1 MARVS
6 LYLLIGILLKITLH
20 AQSVEITWYGHSA
33 FQIIGPEGT
42 RILVDPWVQNMLNP
56 RGDKIFRKLKKT
68 DFILLSHGHGDNLGD
83 SLHLLKISKAQVIT
97 TYGLAN
103 ALIQILKYPPERLP
117 PELSAD
123 IGGTVI
129 ANDEL
134 QVLFTPAK
142 HSSEVM
148 DTTGKLHFAGSAV
161 GFVIKFKGG
170 PNIYFT
176 GDSDVFMDMKLIPLF
191 DPIDLML
198 VCVGGHF
205 SMDPSRAA
213 LATMMIKPKWVA
225 PMKFQT
231 YQLLR
236 GSKEDFFLELQRS
249 QYRGDL
255 FHLEIN
261 EAKLFPPKQNSL
273 EN

>member
-1 MARVS
+1 MLRISV
-6 LYLLIGILLKITLH
+6 YLLIGILSKITLH
-20 AQSVEITWYGHSA
+20 AQTVKITWFGHSA

-42 RILVDPWVQNMLNP
+42 RILIDPWVQNMLNP

-83 SLHLLKISKAQVIT
+83 SLHLLKISEAKVIT

-103 ALIQILKYPPERLP
+103 ALVQILKYPPERLP

-198 VCVGGHF
+198 VCIGGHF

-213 LATMMIKPKWVA
+213 LATMMIKPKWVT

-236 GSKEDFFLELQRS
+236 GSKEDFYLELQRS
-249 QYRGDL
+249 QYQGKL
-255 FHLEIN
+255 FQLEIN
-261 EAKLFPPKQNSL
+261 EAKFFPPKKDSL

>member
-1 MARVS
+1 MQKLIFR
-6 LYLLIGILLKITLH
+6 LFLGWLLCNFYH
-20 AQSVEITWYGHSA
+20 AQNLEITWYGHSA
-33 FQIIGPEGT
+33 FQIVGPTGT
-42 RILVDPWVQNMLNP
+42 RILIDPWIQNMLNP
-56 RGDKIFRKLKKT
+56 EGDKIFEKLTKT

-83 SLHLLKISKAQVIT
+83 SLQLVNNSPAKIIT

-117 PELSAD
+117 PDLSAD
-123 IGGTVI
+123 VGGTVEVTDDLEI
-129 ANDEL
+129 
-134 QVLFTPAK
+134 LFTPAR

-148 DTTGKLHFAGSAV
+148 DKTGKLHFAGSAV
-161 GFVIKFKGG
+161 GFVLKFKNG

-191 DPIDLML
+191 NPIDLML
-198 VCVGGHF
+198 VCIGGHF
-205 SMDPSRAA
+205 SMDPQRAA

-231 YQLLR
+231 YELLK
-236 GSKEDFFLELQRS
+236 GSKKDFFLELQRNS
-249 QYRGDL
+249 YSGKL
-255 FHLEIN
+255 FHLDIN
-261 EAKLFPPKQNSL
+261 KSTHFPPSEKIT

>member
-1 MARVS
+1 MYKFSVC
-6 LYLLIGILLKITLH
+6 LLFGVLLKFSLN

-33 FQIIGPEGT
+33 FQVVGPEGT
-42 RILVDPWVQNMLNP
+42 RILIDPWIQNMLNP
-56 RGDKIFRKLKKT
+56 RGDKVFRKLKKT

-83 SLHLLKISKAQVIT
+83 SLHLLKTSKAKVIT

-103 ALIQILKYPPERLP
+103 ALVQILKYPPERLP
-117 PELSAD
+117 PELSGD

-129 ANDEL
+129 VNDQL

-170 PNIYFT
+170 PNIYFS

-198 VCVGGHF
+198 VCIGGHF

-231 YQLLR
+231 YQLLK

-249 QYRGDL
+249 QYRGNL
-255 FHLEIN
+255 LHLEIN
-261 EAKLFPPKQNSL
+261 EAKLFPPE
-273 EN
+273 ENPEEN